1 MTELTGESLE
11 SRHGP
16 CFRVSTRNLTS
27 LQGNVLV
34 TAARLSTM
42 SNYATLVDKAL
53 FVLSNSPRLLLFLIY
68 ANQREPTP
76 FFAVRFV
83 FAANDSL
90 PIFNSPRLLL
100 NVDLISTELLH
111 RET

>member
-1 MTELTGESLE
+1 METLVTELTGESLE

-76 FFAVRFV
+76 FLRGTLRFRSER
-83 FAANDSL
+83 FFTD
-90 PIFNSPRLLL
+90 I
-100 NVDLISTELLH
+100 
-111 RET
+111 